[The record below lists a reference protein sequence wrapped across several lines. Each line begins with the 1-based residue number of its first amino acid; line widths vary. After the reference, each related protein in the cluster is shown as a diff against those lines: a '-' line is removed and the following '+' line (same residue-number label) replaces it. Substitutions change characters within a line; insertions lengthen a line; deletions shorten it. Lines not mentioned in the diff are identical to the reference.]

1 MCYMCDDPVPAV
13 IPGDPDTVS
22 RFATAFSNT
31 ADALR
36 DAAQQ
41 LRNLANENMTISLA
55 VDEVRD
61 KADEVAS
68 DTGKV
73 AERYQG
79 AGDTFASYASALA
92 SARSTGNGARANIV
106 SNNDDARYW
115 RHRERDLREQ
125 VALGSTDAEV
135 LQDLQDAARKVT
147 HYDGLFATYIGRYG
161 SAVDDRDS
169 AVTAAING
177 LADAESA
184 AGLNDGFFDGI
195 LGDLQQLWALI
206 SEYLGPIIEVLKQA
220 LEILKQIVDILAL
233 IVSILAIFLPF
244 LAPLALA
251 LTALGAIL
259 AIAIFACSALLFLM
273 GRQSLGQLI
282 SDGITMVVSVVTA
295 KLGGGT
301 LLGNLKG
308 GAATFSAVAARF
320 ANPQTVSIVV
330 NTTAAAL
337 KPAAAQFALDGIKGG
352 LLSAGS
358 TPFSFVLGEG
368 LDFTLGGSGP
378 AWDMSG
384 ANGTDILP
392 GIMDSATLGMA
403 SPATSAFEIITEGI
417 SIDLRNDDFASS
429 WGSIGAVPAT

>member
-1 MCYMCDDPVPAV
+1 MCYMCDDPVPAE

-36 DAAQQ
+36 DAAQE
-41 LRNLANENMTISLA
+41 LRNLANENITISLA
-55 VDEVRD
+55 VDEVRS
-61 KADEVAS
+61 KADDVAG

-79 AGDTFASYASALA
+79 AGDTFSSYASALA
-92 SARSTGNGARANIV
+92 SARGTGNGARANIV

-125 VALGSTDAEV
+125 VAFGSTDAEV
-135 LQDLQDAARKVT
+135 LEDLQEATRKVN

-184 AGLNDGFFDGI
+184 AGLNDGFFDGL

-301 LLGNLKG
+301 LFGNLKG
-308 GAATFSAVAARF
+308 GAATFSTIASKIADPR
-320 ANPQTVSIVV
+320 NVSIVV
-330 NTTAAAL
+330 NTTAAAI
-337 KPAAAQFALDGIKGG
+337 KPLLADFAIDGIKGG
-352 LLSAGS
+352 MLSAGT

-384 ANGTDILP
+384 ANGADVLP
-392 GIMDSATLGMA
+392 GVLDAPTLGMA
-403 SPATSAFEIITEGI
+403 GPIAGATEVIPGI
-417 SIDLRNDDFASS
+417 LSFDLHGDEFASS